1 MDRLTGFA
9 DRHPNWAALLCGATL
24 LLAGAAR
31 AADSE
36 AGSFSGVTEQRP
48 QECPIKAQSTAMARA
63 MARICNAER
72 VLLGLVS
79 GHERKTLS
87 LSAA

>member
-1 MDRLTGFA
+1 MSRPMHGRT
-9 DRHPNWAALLCGATL
+9 HPWAVLLCGATL

-63 MARICNAER
+63 MARTCNAKQA
-72 VLLGLVS
+72 LL
-79 GHERKTLS
+79 EW
-87 LSAA
+87 